1 MIANGKILDDP
12 TVTLTDCKVK
22 AGQTIFVIQK
32 LTFTYIAFVNETDW
46 KDMASDRKEDEMSI
60 TNKFELENHKELFV
74 Q

>member
-12 TVTLTDCKVK
+12 TMTLTDSKVK